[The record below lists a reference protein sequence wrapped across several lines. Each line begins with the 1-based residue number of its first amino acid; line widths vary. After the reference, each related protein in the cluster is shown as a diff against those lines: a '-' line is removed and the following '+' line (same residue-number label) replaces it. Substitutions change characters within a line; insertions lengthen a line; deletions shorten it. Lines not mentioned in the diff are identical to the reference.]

1 MPFDLSLVLVHSMIP
16 LRFLIFRRNNKNP
29 THHRSSQILTVHKPN
44 TEAKSQIVVS
54 KNLTS
59 TSTDLYPISPYKR
72 RIKRRV
78 PALTKMTLMFHSM
91 KMAGSKTELYRFACY
106 LSVIATL
113 LTYGE
118 VVTAWMPLK
127 AALCIRG
134 HCSTNLYHMM
144 NDQTDI
150 LTATQT
156 PTTAVTTKSRR
167 DFIAESTTTTVTS
180 IATGVATSLL
190 SQSSFIASAA
200 DQVVEVEAT
209 IPSLPSSA
217 IALPAMGLGAWAWG
231 DALFWGCMYREIGN
245 N

>member
-1 MPFDLSLVLVHSMIP
+1 
-16 LRFLIFRRNNKNP
+16 
-29 THHRSSQILTVHKPN
+29 
-44 TEAKSQIVVS
+44 
-54 KNLTS
+54 
-59 TSTDLYPISPYKR
+59 
-72 RIKRRV
+72 
-78 PALTKMTLMFHSM
+78 MFHSM

-127 AALCIRG
+127 AALCIRE
-134 HCSTNLYHMM
+134 HSSTTLYHMM
-144 NDQTDI
+144 HDQTDI
-150 LTATQT
+150 STATQT

-200 DQVVEVEAT
+200 DQVEVEAT

>member
-1 MPFDLSLVLVHSMIP
+1 
-16 LRFLIFRRNNKNP
+16 
-29 THHRSSQILTVHKPN
+29 
-44 TEAKSQIVVS
+44 
-54 KNLTS
+54 
-59 TSTDLYPISPYKR
+59 
-72 RIKRRV
+72 
-78 PALTKMTLMFHSM
+78 MTTMFHSM

-190 SQSSFIASAA
+190 SQSSFVASAA
-200 DQVVEVEAT
+200 DQIVEVEAT